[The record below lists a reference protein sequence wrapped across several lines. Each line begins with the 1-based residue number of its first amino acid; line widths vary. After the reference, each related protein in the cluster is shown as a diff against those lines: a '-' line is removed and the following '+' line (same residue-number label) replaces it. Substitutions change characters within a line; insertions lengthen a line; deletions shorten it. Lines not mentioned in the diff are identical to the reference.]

1 MKLIP
6 QNYCPKI
13 RHGYILCRAPARG
26 AGCARLFFFL
36 TLYSNSIPLIQMLE
50 QFGKYIVE
58 VADFLCGYP
67 LFFLLIGGGI
77 YLFLSSGFVSLRRLP
92 AAIGELRKKNDARN
106 GQISSVQALASV
118 IAATVG
124 LGNIAG
130 VAIAL
135 VTGGPGAIF
144 WMWVSALVG
153 MATKYHEGVLA
164 IMYKGRDDT
173 GAPQGGPMHIITLG
187 LGQRWKPLARFFA
200 VAGLFGTLCIMN
212 ANQLT
217 EAFISTFSTPE
228 GIESSSFLSSAGG
241 LVGLSNDQTCRLLF
255 GIAIAAVVS
264 VVILG
269 GIRRIANVASV
280 MVPFMVGI
288 YFVMVLYIILSHLGD
303 VPAVF
308 RNIFSEA
315 FNLRAGFGAL
325 AGIAI
330 IGARRAALVNDAG
343 IGTASIMH
351 GASRNNSPVREGLI
365 AMLGPAVDSGLV
377 CTLTA
382 VAIMLCVPDLAAI
395 QGVKGLEVAV
405 KAFGTGIP
413 GGEYM
418 LMFIVLCFAL
428 SSMFSY
434 SFYGSTCASY
444 LFGSR
449 RSRWYLY
456 LFLASLV
463 VFAIVPIEA
472 AVGMCDLFYALMA
485 FPTMLSI
492 LLLSGRVRNATRR
505 FFGKDSADG
514 DGCPADKN
522 E

>member
-1 MKLIP
+1 
-6 QNYCPKI
+6 
-13 RHGYILCRAPARG
+13 
-26 AGCARLFFFL
+26 
-36 TLYSNSIPLIQMLE
+36 MLE
-50 QFGKYIVE
+50 DLGKYIVE

-67 LFFLLIGGGI
+67 LFFLLIGGGL
-77 YLFLSSGFVSLRRLP
+77 YLFISSGFVSLRRLP
-92 AAIGELRKKNDARN
+92 SAMRELRRKNDARN
-106 GQISSVQALASV
+106 GQISSAQALASV

-135 VTGGPGAIF
+135 VMGGPGAIF

-164 IMYKGRDDT
+164 IKYKGTDDR
-173 GAPQGGPMHIITLG
+173 GEPQGGPMHIITRG
-187 LGQRWKPLARFFA
+187 LGPRWTPLARFFA

-217 EAFISTFSTPE
+217 EAFMTTFSTPE
-228 GIESSSFLSSAGG
+228 GVASSGFLSSLGSV
-241 LVGLSNDQTCRLLF
+241 VGLENAQTYKLLF
-255 GIAIAAVVS
+255 GIAVAAVVA

-280 MVPFMVGI
+280 MVPFMVGV
-288 YFVMVLYIILSHLGD
+288 YFLMVLYIIVTHIAD

-308 RNIFSEA
+308 SSIVSEA

-351 GASRNNSPVREGLI
+351 GASRNNNPVREGLI
-365 AMLGPAVDSGLV
+365 AMLGPAIDSGLV

-382 VAIMLCVPDLAAI
+382 TAILLCVPDLGSVEGI
-395 QGVKGLEVAV
+395 KGLEVAMT
-405 KAFGTGIP
+405 AFGRGIP
-413 GGEYM
+413 YGEYL
-418 LMFIVLCFAL
+418 LMFIVACFAL

-449 RSRWYLY
+449 RARWYSY
-456 LFLASLV
+456 FFLATMVIFAV
-463 VFAIVPIEA
+463 VPLEA

-485 FPTMLSI
+485 IPTMIAIVGLS
-492 LLLSGRVRNATRR
+492 RKVREETRKY
-505 FFGKDSADG
+505 FSKSSKTEKQCSDS
-514 DGCPADKN
+514 
-522 E
+522 

>member
-1 MKLIP
+1 
-6 QNYCPKI
+6 
-13 RHGYILCRAPARG
+13 
-26 AGCARLFFFL
+26 
-36 TLYSNSIPLIQMLE
+36 MLE
-50 QFGKYIVE
+50 NIGKYIVA

-67 LFFLLIGGGI
+67 LFFLLIGGGL
-77 YLFLSSGFVSLRRLP
+77 YLFLSSGLVSLRRLP
-92 AAIGELRKKNDARN
+92 SALKELRTKNDSKN
-106 GQISSVQALASV
+106 GQISSAQALAGV

-135 VTGGPGAIF
+135 VMGGPGAIF
-144 WMWVSALVG
+144 WMWVSAIVG

-164 IMYKGRDDT
+164 IMYKGTDDA
-173 GAPQGGPMHIITLG
+173 GRPQGGPMHIITRG
-187 LGQRWKPLARFFA
+187 LGVRWTPVARFFA

-217 EAFISTFSTPE
+217 EAVITTFSTPD
-228 GIESSSFLSSAGG
+228 GVASSGFLSSAGAMLG
-241 LVGLSNDQTCRLLF
+241 LENVSVYKLIVGC
-255 GIAIAAVVS
+255 AIAAVVAI
-264 VVILG
+264 VILG

-280 MVPFMVGI
+280 MVPFMVGV
-288 YFVMVLYIILSHLGD
+288 YFLMVLYIILTRLGD
-303 VPAVF
+303 VPGVF
-308 RNIFSEA
+308 ARIFSEA
-315 FNLRAGFGAL
+315 FNLRAGIGAL

-365 AMLGPAVDSGLV
+365 AMLGPGIDSGLV

-382 VAIMLCVPDLAAI
+382 LAILLCVPEVQQIEGVQGLA
-395 QGVKGLEVAV
+395 VAMT
-405 KAFGTGIP
+405 AFSRGIP
-413 GGEYM
+413 YGEYL
-418 LMFIVLCFAL
+418 LMFVVICFGM

-449 RSRWYLY
+449 RSRWYVYAFIL
-456 LFLASLV
+456 SLI
-463 VFAIVPIEA
+463 VFAVVPLEA

-485 FPTMLSI
+485 LPTMVTI
-492 LLLSGRVRNATRR
+492 ILLSGRVREATRR
-505 FFGKDSADG
+505 YFNKSQQ
-514 DGCPADKN
+514 
-522 E
+522 